1 MHGALMIVLGL
12 AAGVLAGLF
21 GIGGGVIMVL
31 GLASLARLPF
41 TVATGTSLA
50 AMLLPVGALG
60 VWVYWRNGNVDFKA
74 AALLSPPE
82 DRDKADIPKL
92 IERLFLVKPEQ
103 LQIDKVQLLTADVDT
118 TGKRARTK
126 FGTDVKLLNSA
137 ELRHPEVMLYW
148 RKAQDGKWYMDLAS
162 SLQ

>member
-1 MHGALMIVLGL
+1 MRKLFVLVLLLALAGGAFAVFMHGNRANAPL
-12 AAGVLAGLF
+12 GVLLNAQTRE
-21 GIGGGVIMVL
+21 VTEL
-31 GLASLARLPF
+31 GRQFMEA
-41 TVATGTSLA
+41 VQ
-50 AMLLPVGALG
+50 
-60 VWVYWRNGNVDFKA
+60 YKDFKA
-74 AALLSPPE
+74 AAQLSPPE
-82 DRDKADIPKL
+82 DREKADVPKL